1 MAPNSVREGWLPGA
15 QQRYY
20 AREFSLQRENKD
32 KEDHT
37 ENSKQLGVA
46 GRVSTRQARTTASV
60 AESHT
65 NPLLEGSARQI
76 KESGHNQR
84 ATQSR

>member
-1 MAPNSVREGWLPGA
+1 MAPNSVMEGWLPGA

-20 AREFSLQRENKD
+20 AREFSLQRENKK

-46 GRVSTRQARTTASV
+46 GTVSTRQARTTASM

-65 NPLLEGSARQI
+65 NPLLKGSARQI